1 MNSTRI
7 KDRIKTM
14 FPCKWNDDFIK
25 SIGSLF
31 DSYRHFL
38 SEEGCQTD
46 ILEEI
51 DETCNKIIDSVSSIF
66 EGCHGDAFNTFSCLM
81 NCPLNCHSSSSGIL
95 SLSNSIQIH
104 ESEYWYRARNGEE
117 GKEFSVLDLFHIPLD
132 KRGIVG
138 TQRFSCPGYPCL
150 YLSRSTYGCWEELGR
165 PVFDTL
171 FYSSFRVRNSFRLLD
186 LRIPDV
192 DNCDDSQ
199 LIKTL
204 KLLPLIIACSFSV
217 NNPKDVFKP
226 EYTIPQLLLETII
239 HNNHNKTKVE
249 KTYLDEDIIWGILY
263 SSSHINNGFSFD
275 SQCLDNIVMPIIE
288 TQNKN
293 NYCSYLASTFDIS
306 IPTCYEYE
314 LIKDPLLK
322 RQSFTSSSSTPY
334 EDSIHSYQKTKMVYL
349 EDIMRTAEYISLNHL
364 VPFAPK
370 EGVVLDPDGSPV
382 EVPIR
387 SNGPFTIV

>member
-7 KDRIKTM
+7 KDIIKTM
-14 FPCKWNDDFIK
+14 FPCKWNGDFIK

-38 SEEGCQTD
+38 SEEECQTD

-51 DETCNKIIDSVSSIF
+51 DETCNKIIDSVSSIY
-66 EGCHGDAFNTFSCLM
+66 EGCHGDAFNTISSLM
-81 NCPLNCHSSSSGIL
+81 NCPLNCQSSSTGIL
-95 SLSNSIQIH
+95 SLSNSIQIR
-104 ESEYWYRARNGEE
+104 ESDYWYRARKRKG
-117 GKEFSVLDLFHIPLD
+117 GKEFSILDMFHIPLD

-150 YLSRSTYGCWEELGR
+150 YLSRSAYGCWEELGR

-171 FYSSFRVRNSFRLLD
+171 FYSSFRVRNSFRVLD

-192 DNCDDSQ
+192 DKCNDSQ

-217 NNPKDVFKP
+217 NNPEDVFKP
-226 EYTIPQLLLETII
+226 EYIIPQLLLETII

-263 SSSHINNGFSFD
+263 SSSHINNGFIID

-306 IPTCYEYE
+306 TPTCYEYE
-314 LIKDPLLK
+314 SNKDPLLK
-322 RQSFTSSSSTPY
+322 RQSFTSSSSTPD
-334 EDSIHSYQKTKMVYL
+334 EDSIFSYQITKMGYL
-349 EDIMRTAEYISLNHL
+349 ESIMRTAEYITLDHL
-364 VPFAPK
+364 VLFAPK
-370 EGVVLDPDGSPV
+370 EGIKLDSNGNLVNLVV
-382 EVPIR
+382 R
-387 SNGPFTIV
+387 SNGPFTIE

>member
-117 GKEFSVLDLFHIPLD
+117 GTI
-132 KRGIVG
+132 
-138 TQRFSCPGYPCL
+138 
-150 YLSRSTYGCWEELGR
+150 SRR
-165 PVFDTL
+165 
-171 FYSSFRVRNSFRLLD
+171 RR
-186 LRIPDV
+186 
-192 DNCDDSQ
+192 
-199 LIKTL
+199 
-204 KLLPLIIACSFSV
+204 A
-217 NNPKDVFKP
+217 
-226 EYTIPQLLLETII
+226 
-239 HNNHNKTKVE
+239 
-249 KTYLDEDIIWGILY
+249 
-263 SSSHINNGFSFD
+263 SSSER
-275 SQCLDNIVMPIIE
+275 QRL
-288 TQNKN
+288 
-293 NYCSYLASTFDIS
+293 
-306 IPTCYEYE
+306 PT
-314 LIKDPLLK
+314 
-322 RQSFTSSSSTPY
+322 
-334 EDSIHSYQKTKMVYL
+334 
-349 EDIMRTAEYISLNHL
+349 
-364 VPFAPK
+364 
-370 EGVVLDPDGSPV
+370 
-382 EVPIR
+382 
-387 SNGPFTIV
+387 

>member
-7 KDRIKTM
+7 KDIIKTM
-14 FPCKWNDDFIK
+14 FPCKWDGDFIK
-25 SIGSLF
+25 SMSSLF

-66 EGCHGDAFNTFSCLM
+66 EGCHGDAFSTFSTLM
-81 NCPLNCHSSSSGIL
+81 NCPLNCQPSSTSIL

-104 ESEYWYRARNGEE
+104 KSDYWYRARNKKE
-117 GKEFSVLDLFHIPLD
+117 GKEFSVLDMFHIPLD

-138 TQRFSCPGYPCL
+138 TQRFSCPGFPCL
-150 YLSRSTYGCWEELGR
+150 YLSRSTHGCWEELGR
-165 PVFDTL
+165 PVFNTL
-171 FYSSFRVRNSFRLLD
+171 FYSSFRVRNSFWVLD

-199 LIKTL
+199 LIKAL
-204 KLLPLIIACSFSV
+204 KLMPLIIACSFSV

-226 EYTIPQLLLETII
+226 EYIIPQLLLETII
-239 HNNHNKTKVE
+239 HNNHIKTKVE
-249 KTYLDEDIIWGILY
+249 KTYLDENIIWGILY
-263 SSSHINNGFSFD
+263 SSSHINNSFCFG
-275 SQCLDNIVMPIIE
+275 SNCLDNIVMPIIE

-306 IPTCYEYE
+306 VPTCYEYE
-314 LIKDPLLK
+314 SIKDPLLK
-322 RQSFTSSSSTPY
+322 RQSFTCSSSTPD
-334 EDSIHSYQKTKMVYL
+334 EDSIHSYQIIKMGYL
-349 EDIMRTAEYISLNHL
+349 ESIMRTAEYITLDHL
-364 VPFAPK
+364 VLFAPK
-370 EGVVLDPDGSPV
+370 EGLKLD
-382 EVPIR
+382 
-387 SNGPFTIV
+387 SNGNPVNLIVRSSGPFSIE